1 MSAQPRE
8 LRVLDGVH
16 AGARAP
22 LAPRL
27 TIGSAPDN
35 DIVLSDAGIAASH
48 AELVWDDAADRWHLL
63 RDDIASEHGV
73 GEAVRLGPVRLTVA
87 AANEPFDAVVEAPV
101 VAPSMRAPDEAAA
114 APADDELEVP
124 PPPALT
130 APALPPRRDAAAVLA
145 LVLASVL
152 VMLLL
157 GGVAAVLWLAPA
169 SVRPAPPPPPPL
181 PTLARVQQVV
191 DAQGLKGRVQVVM
204 GPAGLPRVEGLLD
217 DEALI
222 ESLGSAL
229 ARLQPRPAMRVWS
242 PATLRSALREAG
254 ITLPP
259 GLSLRFS
266 PQGAAVLSGPVAGPE
281 AVQALK
287 QQLRTLLPASVPWVD
302 ELLPPPQLAERFLA
316 DARAQG
322 FALDGQ
328 LQGDLL
334 RLSARIPD
342 TDLPRWERW
351 LPTASRRH
359 AGALRLAVTLER
371 VVPAAPVP
379 ARSPLAIRSVVGGAE
394 PLLVLADGTRLLVG
408 GRHDGWRLLAIDD
421 RAIVFE
427 GRGRTLTVPR

>member
-35 DIVLSDAGIAASH
+35 DIVLSDPGIAASH

-87 AANEPFDAVVEAPV
+87 SANEAFDAVVEAPV
-101 VAPSMRAPDEAAA
+101 AAPSLRAPEPPA
-114 APADDELEVP
+114 APADDEPEQPVP
-124 PPPALT
+124 EAGT

-145 LVLASVL
+145 IVIASVL

-169 SVRPAPPPPPPL
+169 PVRPAPPAPPPL

-254 ITLPP
+254 IGLPP
-259 GLSLRFS
+259 GLSLRIS

-281 AVQALK
+281 AAQALK
-287 QQLRTLLPASVPWVD
+287 QQLRALLPASVPWVD
-302 ELLPPPQLAERFLA
+302 ELLQPPQLAERFLA

-322 FALDGQ
+322 FVLDGQ

-334 RLSARIPD
+334 RLSARIPEA
-342 TDLPRWERW
+342 DLPRWERW

-371 VVPAAPVP
+371 VVPAAPTP
-379 ARSPLAIRSVVGGAE
+379 ARSPLVIRSVVGGAE

-427 GRGRTLTVPR
+427 GRGRTLQVPR

>member
-35 DIVLSDAGIAASH
+35 DIVLSDPGIAASH

-101 VAPSMRAPDEAAA
+101 AAPSMRAPDEPAAR
-114 APADDELEVP
+114 ADDEPDAP
-124 PPPALT
+124 PPPA
-130 APALPPRRDAAAVLA
+130 AVPALPPRRDAAAVLA

-169 SVRPAPPPPPPL
+169 PVRPALPAPPPL

-302 ELLPPPQLAERFLA
+302 ELLQPPQLAERFLA

-322 FALDGQ
+322 FVLDGQ

-342 TDLPRWERW
+342 ADLPRWERW

-379 ARSPLAIRSVVGGAE
+379 ARSPMAIRSVVGGAE

>member
-35 DIVLSDAGIAASH
+35 DIVLSDPGIAASH
-48 AELVWDDAADRWHLL
+48 AELVWDDAADRWRLL
-63 RDDIASEHGV
+63 RDDIASEHGI

-87 AANEPFDAVVEAPV
+87 SANEPFDAVVEAPV
-101 VAPSMRAPDEAAA
+101 VAPSIQVPDEPA
-114 APADDELEVP
+114 APAADESGAP
-124 PPPALT
+124 PPVPTA

-169 SVRPAPPPPPPL
+169 PVRPAPPAPPPL

-254 ITLPP
+254 IALPP
-259 GLSLRFS
+259 GLSLRIS

-287 QQLRTLLPASVPWVD
+287 QQLRVLLPASVPWVD
-302 ELLPPPQLAERFLA
+302 ELLQPPQLAERFLA

-322 FALDGQ
+322 FVLDGQ

-342 TDLPRWERW
+342 DDLPRWERW

-359 AGALRLAVTLER
+359 AGALRLAVVLER
-371 VVPAAPVP
+371 AVPAAPVP

-408 GRHDGWRLLAIDD
+408 GRHDGWQLLAIDD

-427 GRGRTLTVPR
+427 GRGRTLQVPR

>member
-35 DIVLSDAGIAASH
+35 DIVLSDPGIAASH

-101 VAPSMRAPDEAAA
+101 AAPSMRAPDEPAIQ
-114 APADDELEVP
+114 ADDEPDAP
-124 PPPALT
+124 PPPA
-130 APALPPRRDAAAVLA
+130 AVPALPPRRDAAAVLA

-169 SVRPAPPPPPPL
+169 PVRPAPPAPPPL

-287 QQLRTLLPASVPWVD
+287 QQLRALLPASVPWVD
-302 ELLPPPQLAERFLA
+302 ELLQPPQLAERFLA

-322 FALDGQ
+322 FVLDGQ

-342 TDLPRWERW
+342 ADLARWERW

-371 VVPAAPVP
+371 VVPAAQVP
-379 ARSPLAIRSVVGGAE
+379 ARSPMAIRSVVGGAE